1 MKRKTIFLE
10 RLFGT
15 VYYDRTAE
23 SLGELTIP
31 VESLCCNNSNCDNK
45 THKYEIENFFNS
57 AMTAVSTCT
66 DHFEANNDK
75 YTPRPGWNEY
85 VSDIYDFS
93 REARRMW
100 LDNGQPRQGIIHD
113 MYVKSKRR
121 FKCALRYIKRNESAL
136 RKESLARKLA
146 QLSTNEFWR
155 EVSSINNSKVMLPS
169 SIENATGVN
178 EITMLWKKTL

>member
-1 MKRKTIFLE
+1 M
-10 RLFGT
+10 
-15 VYYDRTAE
+15 
-23 SLGELTIP
+23 
-31 VESLCCNNSNCDNK
+31 
-45 THKYEIENFFNS
+45 
-57 AMTAVSTCT
+57 
-66 DHFEANNDK
+66 
-75 YTPRPGWNEY
+75 
-85 VSDIYDFS
+85 SDIYDFS

-178 EITMLWKKTL
+178 EITMLWKKHYETF